1 MLDECIKKLK
11 QAKEL
16 KIEYQEQDNQLIL
29 TAKGIITN
37 AEILKI
43 MNEGFD
49 QIKNKLVNVN
59 TRLDNLESDVA
70 QIKQCPTIKHELNEF
85 NDNQSLYDDKKLMHN
100 INKFY

>member
-49 QIKNKLVNVN
+49 QIKNELVN